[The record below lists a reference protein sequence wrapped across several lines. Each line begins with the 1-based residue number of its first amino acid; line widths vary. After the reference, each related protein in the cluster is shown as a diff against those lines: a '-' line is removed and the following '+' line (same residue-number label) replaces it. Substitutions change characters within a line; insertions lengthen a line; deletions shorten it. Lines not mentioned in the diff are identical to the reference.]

1 VSEPAATLRLV
12 IRRAGA
18 RGDEHVIDV
27 GPGARIGRG
36 AGADVRIPD
45 TAIPL
50 VACELQRGEAGWIV
64 RAAAIGLTL
73 DGRALAAGEPV
84 AIAPGA
90 ELALAGVTIHVTA
103 APAGA
108 TPRAERTASLAREL
122 VQELMSGPGG
132 PELVVETGPAA
143 GKRLRLPP
151 PDARVIV
158 GRGEGATWVLLD
170 SSLSRAHAAIDRG
183 WDGVR
188 VLDLGSKNGT
198 RAGGVLV
205 PRDGEGPGR
214 AISDGDRIELGETA
228 IRYVDPAEQ
237 YLRRLDEQLGREPAA
252 APEPAPAP
260 APTGGAPWGVI
271 VALAIA
277 LVAVALIAWIVI

>member
-1 VSEPAATLRLV
+1 VSEPAPTLRLV

-18 RGDEHVIDV
+18 RGGDHVIDV

-36 AGADVRIPD
+36 ASADVRIPD
-45 TAIPL
+45 NGVPPL
-50 VACELQRGEAGWIV
+50 ACELARGEAGWVV
-64 RAAAIGLTL
+64 RAAAIGLAL
-73 DGRALAAGEPV
+73 DGRALAAGEHV
-84 AIAPGA
+84 ALAPGA
-90 ELALAGVTIHVTA
+90 ELAIADVTIHVTA

-122 VQELMSGPGG
+122 VAELISGPGG
-132 PELVVETGPAA
+132 PELVVESGPAA

-151 PDARVIV
+151 PDGRVIV

-198 RAGGVLV
+198 RAGGVLA
-205 PRDGEGPGR
+205 PRDGEGAGR
-214 AISDGDRIELGETA
+214 AIGDGDRIELGETV

-237 YLRRLDEQLGREPAA
+237 YLRKLDEQLGREPAPA
-252 APEPAPAP
+252 APAP
-260 APTGGAPWGVI
+260 APPPVGGIPWGVI
-271 VALAIA
+271 VAVAIA
-277 LVAVALIAWIVI
+277 AVALVLLAWIVI

>member
-1 VSEPAATLRLV
+1 VTEPAATLRLV

-18 RGDEHVIDV
+18 RGGEHVIDV

-36 AGADVRIPD
+36 AGSDVRIPD
-45 TAIPL
+45 SGIPV
-50 VACELQRGEAGWIV
+50 VACELARGEAGWVV
-64 RAAAIGLTL
+64 RAAAIGISL
-73 DGRALAAGEPV
+73 DGRALAAGEHV
-84 AIAPGA
+84 AVAPGA
-90 ELALAGVTIHVTA
+90 ELALGEVTIHVTA

-108 TPRAERTASLAREL
+108 APRAERTASLAREL
-122 VQELMSGPGG
+122 VAELISGPGG

-151 PDARVIV
+151 PDGRVIV

-198 RAGGVLV
+198 RAGGVLA
-205 PRDGEGPGR
+205 PRDGEGTGR
-214 AISDGDRIELGETA
+214 AIGDGDRIELGETV

-237 YLRRLDEQLGREPAA
+237 YLRRLDEHLGHEPPAA
-252 APEPAPAP
+252 APAPARP
-260 APTGGAPWGVI
+260 PVSGIPWGVI
-271 VALAIA
+271 VALAI
-277 LVAVALIAWIVI
+277 VAVAFVLIAWIVL